1 MKKNANTT
9 TQVAVNELKTVKAA
23 KDALNLLMA
32 PLAKKKNTRQGK
44 ELLARAGELSQ
55 EKRPKL
61 ADLKSLYS
69 DVVAFVATPASAD
82 TKSKAPA
89 KQSTPKQESLKKPTT
104 TKTAT
109 KSTETKK
116 PTAKKTTEEKTT
128 EKKAEPKAKA
138 EKVEFPETI
147 EDDDVTF
154 VKSEIDNMDDLR
166 KAFSEDKEFRILL
179 HFPKARLKEYT
190 WGQVKAPKG
199 GFDNDFDMQAVM
211 YVGQEA
217 PVVYTVS
224 EYTEGAMV
232 YFGKQLKKLK
242 VGRKA
247 ANELFELYEA
257 K

>member
-1 MKKNANTT
+1 MSKNANTT
-9 TQVAVNELKTVKAA
+9 TQVTVNELKSVKAA

-32 PLAKKKNTRQGK
+32 PLAKKKNTRRGK

-61 ADLKSLYS
+61 ADLKALYS
-69 DVVAFVATPASAD
+69 DVVALVVTPVSAD

-89 KQSTPKQESLKKPTT
+89 KQSTPKQESLKKPTA

-116 PTAKKTTEEKTT
+116 PTAKKESAKPTT
-128 EKKAEPKAKA
+128 KAEPKAPKA
-138 EKVEFPETI
+138 EFPETF
-147 EDDDVTF
+147 EDDGVTF
-154 VKSEIDNMDDLR
+154 KKSEIDNMDDLR
-166 KAFSEDKEFRILL
+166 EAFANDKEFRILL
-179 HFPKARLKEYT
+179 HWPKEYLKDYT

-199 GFDNDFDMQAVM
+199 GFDNDLDMQAVM

-217 PVVYTVS
+217 PVIYVVS
-224 EYTEGAMV
+224 EYTEGCMI

-242 VGRKA
+242 NGRKVNNA
-247 ANELFELYEA
+247 MYELYEA
-257 K
+257 E

>member
-69 DVVAFVATPASAD
+69 DVVAFVATPASAG

-116 PTAKKTTEEKTT
+116 PTAKADSK
-128 EKKAEPKAKA
+128 PKA

-147 EDDDVTF
+147 EDDGVTF
-154 VKSEIDNMDDLR
+154 KKSEIDNMDDLR

-199 GFDNDFDMQAVM
+199 GFENDFDMQAVM

-257 K
+257 E